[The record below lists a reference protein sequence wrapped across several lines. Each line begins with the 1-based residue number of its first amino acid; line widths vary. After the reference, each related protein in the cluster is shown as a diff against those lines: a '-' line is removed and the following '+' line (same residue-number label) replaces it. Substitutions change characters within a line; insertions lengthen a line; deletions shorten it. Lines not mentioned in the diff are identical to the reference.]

1 MPSQYNLK
9 IKATLDTSQVRQELQ
24 NLRLPG
30 NGGGGGGGG
39 GSGGGGASAEIE
51 NAAKKVNLGALH
63 RGLSRLSRSLEEHAD
78 RIAGVQGK
86 YIRSL
91 ADTLSYASNAISNIK
106 AFGPAMGSLIS
117 AMQVYTEATAMLSDK
132 QKAAADAIMDISN
145 HNLAERTKNV
155 DAHRQEEIKTM
166 SVEQL
171 RSALAD
177 ANSRVDSLTRRKAT
191 AESEVHMASETVTAN
206 TRAVGAGA
214 GDWARR
220 HIILAETLGIGDE
233 LASSKR
239 LLDSAKAEW
248 QEVDTEL
255 KREIQIRDEYA
266 AALARATEAQET
278 EVAAQE
284 EATET
289 FLENAEAIHN
299 AGETLKA
306 DRAEEVRIRGI
317 AESGDMSAM
326 RTEFNK
332 VGETIA
338 RLEGQFTLSEHEQG
352 QLKDA
357 YRMQDFWKG
366 EMDREQERRDS
377 QVESQNSFFES
388 RDFRSQLG
396 VYADQAGNLSD
407 KQRDSMERRRKKLES
422 ENEELRRQSEA
433 GEVIDLNKFQENARR
448 ISDITGVLDKDSAKK
463 KELPAWL
470 DGVEERTDDWFHSI
484 GGSIGGE
491 GNIQNDEYRVL
502 QEIERLMRESTGYA
516 RQTAQSVA

>member
-24 NLRLPG
+24 SLRLPG

-39 GSGGGGASAEIE
+39 GSGGGASAEIE

-78 RIAGVQGK
+78 RISGVQGK

-145 HNLAERTKNV
+145 HNLDERTKNV
-155 DAHRQEEIKTM
+155 DARRREEIKTM
-166 SVEQL
+166 SVEELQ
-171 RSALAD
+171 SALAN
-177 ANSRVDSLTRRKAT
+177 ANSRVDAATRRRAT
-191 AESEVHMASETVTAN
+191 AESEVNMAAETVTAN
-206 TRAVGAGA
+206 SQALGAGA
-214 GDWARR
+214 GAWARK
-220 HIILAETLGIGDE
+220 HIMLSETLGIGDE
-233 LASSKR
+233 LASSER

-248 QEVDTEL
+248 QEADTQL
-255 KREIQIRDEYA
+255 QREIQIRDEYA

-306 DRAEEVRIRGI
+306 ERAEEVRIRGI
-317 AESGDMSAM
+317 AESGDMNAM
-326 RTEFNK
+326 MAEFNK

-338 RLEGQFTLSEHEQG
+338 RLEGQFTLSEAEQG
-352 QLKDA
+352 QLKQA
-357 YRMQDFWKG
+357 YRMQDFW
-366 EMDREQERRDS
+366 RET
-377 QVESQNSFFES
+377 
-388 RDFRSQLG
+388 
-396 VYADQAGNLSD
+396 
-407 KQRDSMERRRKKLES
+407 MEREMPDAS
-422 ENEELRRQSEA
+422 
-433 GEVIDLNKFQENARR
+433 DLFNGALGAMGLTKEGK
-448 ISDITGVLDKDSAKK
+448 SKDKGGFPS
-463 KELPAWL
+463 WL

-502 QEIERLMRESTGYA
+502 QEIERLVREQTSYA
-516 RQTAQSVA
+516 KQTATAVI